1 MFVYLLL
8 IGIHA
13 MQVWT
18 ATDTGLQQKEEDKD
32 QKIFWS
38 EEGQK

>member
-1 MFVYLLL
+1 
-8 IGIHA
+8 

-38 EEGQK
+38 EGQK

>member
-1 MFVYLLL
+1 
-8 IGIHA
+8 

-18 ATDTGLQQKEEDKD
+18 ATDTRLQQKEEDKD